1 MLILIFSVLLYH
13 YIKITIYE
21 NVVFDLKMVVKNI
34 ENLNSLDEISM
45 IDFEKKLIN
54 CKIEDY
60 KNDEIKFENFKKMD
74 ENFLSLSYPI
84 KKFKKTFVLQ
94 KNTTNISILIS
105 QILSNIIIVNATM
118 IFLIIFYAIFLSRI
132 LLLPIKTI
140 SQNLT
145 SQNEKILNQI
155 DEKNISEEFLPLAQ
169 SINSLITRI
178 KNFIGYQ
185 KELFVG
191 IAHELKTPLAVMK
204 TKNEVTLIKPRDME
218 KYIETLK
225 SNNEAINNMNKM
237 ISQILEIGR
246 QESAQFEEPQK
257 CEMITHLKNIAKN
270 FEILTNQSGIRLIC
284 EFSPNAI
291 FINIRA
297 TLLMH
302 ILQNFIQNA
311 IKFSENGSEIL
322 LKTYVKNSKF
332 VIEIIDEGEGIDE
345 SKDLFAPFKRF
356 GNKSGAGL
364 GLFLAKT
371 ASDAMNA
378 EISIKNRENKK
389 GSIASLKL
397 PIV

>member
-1 MLILIFSVLLYH
+1 MLILIFSVLLYN

-34 ENLNSLDEISM
+34 ENLNSLDEILM